1 MRIAIVGAGVS
12 GLACYLWLRKLGLTE
27 QHSICIYEAH
37 PSSAAPD
44 ESAVKEPENYNAS
57 AIGGALGLSPNGLK
71 VLRRLD
77 DKLHNEVLMAGQECA
92 SWKLSTARGWTL
104 AEVETE
110 TDGMK
115 MVMISRDVF
124 WRLLRRRV
132 PEDVVVGKKVIEV
145 RTDDARPRL
154 VFSDREEE
162 STDLVIGADG
172 IWSTVRRAIFH
183 AQGEQPYQY
192 LPQYEGLVGVGGFT
206 PSEKLV
212 SVPKDRMHVVFG
224 ANGFFD
230 YGYCASQPSP
240 ATNNCTAT
248 WWSTYSLKKCPA
260 DWRHIDRE
268 AARRDLQRRHASW
281 KNKTIQNIVS
291 DVEIGPVWPTF
302 VTPLLP
308 TWEQGGCVLIGD
320 AAHALQPS
328 SGQGASMALEDA
340 EVLARLLAHHLEHDQ
355 ESGHSLAAK
364 QYSDMRI
371 PRLKMVHKRAQQTA
385 GMKQDMGV
393 VMEIVMYLFIWITSK
408 QCCIAGPV
416 LQTDNQCP
424 GRLRLTEKYI
434 KSLVEYDIPSEVEK
448 VTARQGC

>member
-27 QHSICIYEAH
+27 QHAVTIYEAH
-37 PSSAAPD
+37 LSSVAPD
-44 ESAVKEPENYNAS
+44 ESAAKEDENYNAS

-115 MVMISRDVF
+115 MVMISRDAF

-132 PEDVVVGKKVIEV
+132 PEEVVVGKKVIEV
-145 RTDDARPRL
+145 RTDDTRPRL
-154 VFSDREEE
+154 VFSDGEEE

-172 IWSTVRRAIFH
+172 IWSTVRRAIFN
-183 AQGEQPYQY
+183 AQDEEAYQY
-192 LPQYEGLVGVGGFT
+192 SPQYEGLVGVGGFL
-206 PSEKLV
+206 PSDKLV
-212 SVPKDRMHVVFG
+212 DVPKNQMHVVFG
-224 ANGFFD
+224 ANGFFG
-230 YGYCASQPSP
+230 YGFCASQASP
-240 ATNNCTAT
+240 ATNNHTAT
-248 WWSTYSLKKCPA
+248 WWSTYSLKECPS

-268 AARRDLQRRHASW
+268 AAKRDLQRRHASW
-281 KNKTIQNIVS
+281 KNKTIRNIIL
-291 DVEIGPVWPTF
+291 DVEVGPVWPTF

-308 TWEQGGCVLIGD
+308 TWERGGCVLIGD

-340 EVLARLLAHHLEHDQ
+340 EVLARLLAHYLRQDCTNGHL
-355 ESGHSLAAK
+355 LAAK

-385 GMKQDMGV
+385 GMKQDMGIM
-393 VMEIVMYLFIWITSK
+393 MEMVMYFFIWITSK
-408 QCCIAGPV
+408 QCCIIWRF
-416 LQTDNQCP
+416 LQADN
-424 GRLRLTEKYI
+424 
-434 KSLVEYDIPSEVEK
+434 
-448 VTARQGC
+448 